1 MWEGESDGPSAPR
14 ASPPRLCVWGFR
26 NETPAKQTPFPV
38 TCTDS
43 FRRAHH
49 ERSLGGRAVR
59 VVKAAR
65 ALRGHSGKSPRE
77 PSGGPRTPQLCPRPR
92 GAPSP
97 RESLLARREDRS
109 EDKPRRC
116 SPKPPPPALCAL
128 WTACSA
134 SMQTEHVQTFE
145 SSKSQKDKELFKCFL
160 KHFQFLNFQCRPT
173 LFPAITVAEL
183 RNHR

>member
-1 MWEGESDGPSAPR
+1 MTAPR
-14 ASPPRLCVWGFR
+14 PLALPPRACACG
-26 NETPAKQTPFPV
+26 
-38 TCTDS
+38 DS
-43 FRRAHH
+43 EQNASEANSFSRHLH
-49 ERSLGGRAVR
+49 KTRSEGLITRGASAAVR

-160 KHFQFLNFQCRPT
+160 KRFQFLNFQCRPT

>member
-1 MWEGESDGPSAPR
+1 MTAPR
-14 ASPPRLCVWGFR
+14 PLALPPRACACGDS
-26 NETPAKQTPFPV
+26 ETKRQRSKLLFPSPAQTPSEGLI
-38 TCTDS
+38 TRGAS
-43 FRRAHH
+43 A
-49 ERSLGGRAVR
+49 AVR

-134 SMQTEHVQTFE
+134 SMQTEHIQTFE

-160 KHFQFLNFQCRPT
+160 KRFQFLNFQCRPT

>member
-26 NETPAKQTPFPV
+26 TKRQRSKLLFPSPAQT
-38 TCTDS
+38 
-43 FRRAHH
+43 
-49 ERSLGGRAVR
+49 RSEGLITRGASAAVR

-160 KHFQFLNFQCRPT
+160 KRFQFLNFQCRPT